1 MKASTRIWV
10 SDFIGLGDGRIVAVL
25 LQGNT
30 NRRSLKSCANR
41 QIEHSFNNNFRGD
54 IFKRDGHDKIN
65 RGLCVNRNWN
75 VADDI
80 MKREIN
86 LFEMAGDTD
95 FQPLAEKMRPQN
107 LNDFVGQE
115 KIMRVLGKMIAE
127 NRLMSMIFYGAPGTG
142 KTTLAKI
149 IANTT
154 QSNFVKINAALS
166 GIKDLREI
174 VKDADDLKNFYS
186 RRTILF
192 IDEIHR
198 FNKSQ
203 QDFLLPYVED
213 GRLILIG
220 ATTEN
225 PFFEVNPALLS
236 RVKIIRLEKLT
247 AAEIK
252 KILQRALNG
261 ESAEESALE
270 IIAEFAD
277 GDARVALNILEQLI
291 FSGGVSVENLREIF
305 GEKIRRYDKG
315 GDNHYDTASAFIKSM
330 RGSDADAAI
339 FYLAKMID
347 GGEDLN
353 FIARRIV
360 ICAAE
365 DVGNADPRA
374 LILANA
380 AAQAAQFVGL
390 PEARIIL
397 AQAVTYIAG
406 APKSNA
412 AYLAIDAAL
421 ADVKKIDAE
430 IPKHLRDTHYKGA
443 KFFGNGEGYKYPHDF
458 PEHFV
463 KQQYLPFQKNY
474 YQPTEIG
481 YEAEIK
487 KALQRHWRESAD

>member
-1 MKASTRIWV
+1 M
-10 SDFIGLGDGRIVAVL
+10 
-25 LQGNT
+25 
-30 NRRSLKSCANR
+30 
-41 QIEHSFNNNFRGD
+41 
-54 IFKRDGHDKIN
+54 
-65 RGLCVNRNWN
+65 
-75 VADDI
+75 
-80 MKREIN
+80 N
-86 LFEMAGDTD
+86 LFEAANDAENKKT
-95 FQPLAEKMRPQN
+95 QPLAEKMRPQN
-107 LNDFVGQE
+107 LSDFVGQE
-115 KIMRVLGKMIAE
+115 KIMSSLSRMIAE
-127 NRLMSMIFYGAPGTG
+127 GRVPSLIFFGAPGTG
-142 KTTLAKI
+142 KTSLAKI

-154 QSNFVKINAALS
+154 AANFVKINAALA

-174 VKDADDLKNFYS
+174 VKTAADQLAFYR

-236 RVKIIRLEKLT
+236 RVKIIRLQKLT
-247 AAEIK
+247 AADIE
-252 KILQRALNG
+252 KILRRAVETEKITG
-261 ESAEESALE
+261 VETSAIE
-270 IIAEFAD
+270 IIADVAD

-291 FSGGVSVENLREIF
+291 FSGGVTAENLREIL
-305 GEKIRRYDKG
+305 GEKIRRYDKL

-339 FYLAKMID
+339 FYLAKMLD
-347 GGEDLN
+347 GGEDLT

-365 DVGNADPRA
+365 DVGNADPQA

-380 AAQAAQFVGL
+380 AAQAVQFVGM

-421 ADVKKIDAE
+421 ADVQNNSGADE
-430 IPKHLRDTHYKGA
+430 IPAHLRDTSYKGA
-443 KFFGNGEGYKYPHDF
+443 KFFGNGKGYKYPHDF

-463 KQQYLPFQKNY
+463 AQQYLPDSRKSQQY
-474 YQPTEIG
+474 YFPTEIG
-481 YEAEIK
+481 AEAEIK
-487 KALQRHWRESAD
+487 KSLRLRWKGRFSD